1 MRKTIN
7 VTLLAILLVLTIGL
21 IFAISA
27 EEKPGIEGRPVANAQ
42 SDDNPEISMSPNDV
56 PKLIEIIRVW
66 KLIDEVELDK
76 IGDEKLVKFLAKYRQ
91 LDKIRFDYHK
101 DRVDSLD
108 KLKKLL
114 ETNASDEQIKIALNE
129 TRRID
134 ETFAQREK
142 QLLDTLN
149 SSLTPKQ
156 QAEFIV
162 FQDNHWQEMRQIVR
176 NLKELS
182 AIKERRLKYQPESLS
197 KNP

>member
-27 EEKPGIEGRPVANAQ
+27 EEKPSANTQ
-42 SDDNPEISMSPNDV
+42 SNNNPEINMSPNDV

-101 DRVDSLD
+101 DRVDSLE

-114 ETNASDEQIKIALNE
+114 ETNASDEQIKTALND
-129 TRRID
+129 TKRID

-182 AIKERRLKYQPESLS
+182 AIKERRLKNQPESLS
-197 KNP
+197 RNP

>member
-27 EEKPGIEGRPVANAQ
+27 EEKPSANTQ
-42 SDDNPEISMSPNDV
+42 SDNNPEINMSPNDV

-101 DRVDSLD
+101 DRVDSLE

-114 ETNASDEQIKIALNE
+114 ETNASDEQIKTALND
-129 TRRID
+129 TKRID

-182 AIKERRLKYQPESLS
+182 AIKERRLKNQPESLS
-197 KNP
+197 RNP

>member
-21 IFAISA
+21 IFAINA
-27 EEKPGIEGRPVANAQ
+27 EEKPSANTQ
-42 SDDNPEISMSPNDV
+42 SNNNPEINMSPNDV

-101 DRVDSLD
+101 DRVDSLE

-114 ETNASDEQIKIALNE
+114 ETNASDEQIKTALND
-129 TRRID
+129 TKRID

-182 AIKERRLKYQPESLS
+182 AIKERRLKNQPESLS
-197 KNP
+197 RNP